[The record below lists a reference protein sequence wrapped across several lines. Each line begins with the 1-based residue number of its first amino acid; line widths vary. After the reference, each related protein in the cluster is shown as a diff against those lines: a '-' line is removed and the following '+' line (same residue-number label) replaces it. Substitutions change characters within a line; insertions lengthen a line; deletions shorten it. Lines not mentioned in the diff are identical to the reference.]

1 MPKSRIQ
8 RRVNP
13 AAAPVE
19 VKIDTLTQG
28 VSLQPPH
35 FWAVWQ
41 GTEQINGW
49 SSPVE
54 GLTKRNPF
62 RMQGKLLNETVEDFY
77 LAIWRISSTE
87 RYSIFIWNPS
97 GYADDLRLEVWRDG
111 APMDSAKDDVHGT
124 GLTLSHIHI

>member
-1 MPKSRIQ
+1 MPKSKIQ
-8 RRVNP
+8 RRANP

-28 VSLQPPH
+28 VSQQPPH
-35 FWAVWQ
+35 IRAVGQ

-62 RMQGKLLNETVEDFY
+62 RMVSKLLDRSIEDFY
-77 LAIWRISSTE
+77 LATWRISATE
-87 RYSIFIWNPS
+87 QYSIFIWD
-97 GYADDLRLEVWRDG
+97 GYDSNDELRLEVWRDSPDW
-111 APMDSAKDDVHGT
+111 APMDNTKVDVHGT
-124 GLTLSHIHI
+124 GLS